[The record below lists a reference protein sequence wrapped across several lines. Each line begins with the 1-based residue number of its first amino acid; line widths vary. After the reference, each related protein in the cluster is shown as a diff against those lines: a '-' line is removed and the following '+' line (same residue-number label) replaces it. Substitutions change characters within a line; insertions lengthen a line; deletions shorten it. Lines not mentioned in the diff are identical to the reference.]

1 MSVCKTGGVEPSK
14 SQFLSKFQ
22 KRVLG
27 SAFVLWLLSVFLISI
42 FTAVVWR
49 TEFSERMGKRAV
61 FSWECSVSPWVDA
74 PAQLCKRLFL
84 RTDLIMLS
92 GMVVLAVAIAFVV
105 LARIWSPKDEA

>member
-27 SAFVLWLLSVFLISI
+27 SAFVLWCLS
-42 FTAVVWR
+42 AVVA
-49 TEFSERMGKRAV
+49 TIFGIEVKRDIYSHGAV
-61 FSWECSVSPWVDA
+61 FSWDCRVPQQTVLKNYPGSVMCDHLLLP
-74 PAQLCKRLFL
+74 
-84 RTDLIMLS
+84 TDWYLIS
-92 GMVVLAVAIAFVV
+92 GMVVIAVAIAFVV